1 MSQSETCVSRH
12 HGSWGRPGHGQLTA
26 ACHLA
31 LRDQQRG
38 AVRSPAA
45 AQPSTCSCSWPAAV
59 RRSWRRCGQV
69 LVLDGAAAAA
79 RLLGGLALTEAG
91 LAEAGDTELGGGED
105 GWRLHQPRPA
115 RSRCR
120 PRHRNRKY
128 KVCSSL
134 HWCWHSQY
142 HRVSSSGSFR
152 KFWVYE
158 TLFVDGD
165 LIHPTF
171 YSYHKR

>member
-1 MSQSETCVSRH
+1 M
-12 HGSWGRPGHGQLTA
+12 
-26 ACHLA
+26 
-31 LRDQQRG
+31 
-38 AVRSPAA
+38 
-45 AQPSTCSCSWPAAV
+45 
-59 RRSWRRCGQV
+59 

-152 KFWVYE
+152 KF
-158 TLFVDGD
+158 
-165 LIHPTF
+165 
-171 YSYHKR
+171 

>member
-1 MSQSETCVSRH
+1 MSQSEACVSRH

-59 RRSWRRCGQV
+59 WRSWRRCGQV

-115 RSRCR
+115 
-120 PRHRNRKY
+120 PPGHAAAPATGTGNTKFAP
-128 KVCSSL
+128 VCTGAGILSIIGSVLQARFESSEFL
-134 HWCWHSQY
+134 KLSLLT
-142 HRVSSSGSFR
+142 
-152 KFWVYE
+152 E
-158 TLFVDGD
+158 
-165 LIHPTF
+165 I
-171 YSYHKR
+171 